1 MHWYKYQRLGTIYA
15 YMHRLQLEFPHL
27 VEVLTI
33 GKTDQGR
40 DILLAKV
47 GKTNSIYPKKAIF
60 IEAGKYQMF
69 GKISQIFRHKFIGLS
84 LLTKFYCHVLIYKEF
99 TQENGYLQQ
108 LQLIFSWNWLKTI
121 M

>member
-60 IEAGKYQMF
+60 IEAGLYKYRMM
-69 GKISQIFRHKFIGLS
+69 GKISQILIS
-84 LLTKFYCHVLIYKEF
+84 LA
-99 TQENGYLQQ
+99 YLY
-108 LQLIFSWNWLKTI
+108 
-121 M
+121 

>member
-69 GKISQIFRHKFIGLS
+69 GKISQILNS
-84 LLTKFYCHVLIYKEF
+84 LA
-99 TQENGYLQQ
+99 YLY
-108 LQLIFSWNWLKTI
+108 
-121 M
+121 